1 MEILYANPD
10 GSVGVVTDVTNVI
23 DLGEFN
29 LSKIEEWIAQIKLL
43 YPDQIKSGRDIYIQF
58 RKSMKEEQPSYLIF
72 ASIDGKDPKVAVC
85 GMFRDDGK
93 EWGVK

>member
-29 LSKIEEWIAQIKLL
+29 LSKLEEWITQIKLL
-43 YPDQIKSGRDIYIQF
+43 YPDQIKAKRDIYIQF

-72 ASIDGKDPKVAVC
+72 ASIDGEDPKVAVC

-93 EWGVK
+93 EWGKE